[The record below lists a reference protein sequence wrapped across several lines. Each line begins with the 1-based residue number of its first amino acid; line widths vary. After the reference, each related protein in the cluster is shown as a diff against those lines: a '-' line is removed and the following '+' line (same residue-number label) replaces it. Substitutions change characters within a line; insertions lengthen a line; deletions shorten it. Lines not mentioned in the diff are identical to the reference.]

1 MKDKKIFK
9 AYIALILAQIFWGIS
24 FVWTKELLNHNFNV
38 VFVITV
44 RLLISFALL
53 LAIAM
58 ATKQLEKIRREDYGK
73 FFLLAFFEPFLYF
86 IGENYG
92 LKLVDASYAAIFI
105 AIIPI
110 IVPFGLFFF
119 YKKRISWTV
128 LLGVFVSIVGIAI
141 ISLGNSVVGTFNV
154 TGVLLLLLAVFS
166 AVGYNMMLFRLLHY
180 KPITIIIYQNIIA
193 AVLYVPMFLTV
204 DKSELAAMQWTPY
217 TVLALVMLAVFCSSI
232 AFMGYSYA
240 VKNIEISRANVFTN
254 AIPVIT
260 IMFAVIIGQ
269 ETLTFNK
276 IIGMIVV
283 LSGVL
288 ISQMI
293 SKKKGTTDKQ
303 NAVC

>member
-1 MKDKKIFK
+1 M

-24 FVWTKELLNHNFNV
+24 FVWTKELLNNDFNV

-53 LAIAM
+53 FAIAII
-58 ATKQLEKIRREDYGK
+58 TKQLEQIKKDDRK
-73 FFLLAFFEPFLYF
+73 WFFLLAFFEPFLYF

-105 AIIPI
+105 AIIPV
-110 IVPFGLFFF
+110 IVPFGLFLF
-119 YKKRISWTV
+119 YRQSLSWTN
-128 LLGVFVSIVGIAI
+128 LLGVGISIVGVSIL
-141 ISLGNSVVGTFNV
+141 SFGNSIAGTFSIA
-154 TGVLLLLLAVFS
+154 GVLLLLLAVFS
-166 AVGYNMMLFRLLHY
+166 AVGYNLILFKLYNY

-193 AVLYVPMFLTV
+193 AVLYLPLFLFI
-204 DKSELAAMQWTPY
+204 DKAELDAMRWTPN

-240 VKNIEISRANVFTN
+240 VKTISIAKASVFAN

-260 IMFAVIIGQ
+260 IVFAFIIGQ

-276 IIGMIVV
+276 IMGMVIVI
-283 LSGVL
+283 SGLVV
-288 ISQMI
+288 SQTI
-293 SKKKGTTDKQ
+293 AKGKVTDKTHS
-303 NAVC
+303 

>member
-217 TVLALVMLAVFCSSI
+217 TVLALVCSSI

-269 ETLTFNK
+269 ERLTFNK

>member
-119 YKKRISWTV
+119 YKKKISWTV

-141 ISLGNSVVGTFNV
+141 ISLGFFGSG
-154 TGVLLLLLAVFS
+154 LQ
-166 AVGYNMMLFRLLHY
+166 Y
-180 KPITIIIYQNIIA
+180 
-193 AVLYVPMFLTV
+193 
-204 DKSELAAMQWTPY
+204 D
-217 TVLALVMLAVFCSSI
+217 
-232 AFMGYSYA
+232 
-240 VKNIEISRANVFTN
+240 
-254 AIPVIT
+254 VIQT
-260 IMFAVIIGQ
+260 AS
-269 ETLTFNK
+269 L
-276 IIGMIVV
+276 
-283 LSGVL
+283 
-288 ISQMI
+288 
-293 SKKKGTTDKQ
+293 
-303 NAVC
+303 

>member
-217 TVLALVMLAVFCSSI
+217 TVLALVMLAVFC
-232 AFMGYSYA
+232 
-240 VKNIEISRANVFTN
+240 
-254 AIPVIT
+254 
-260 IMFAVIIGQ
+260 
-269 ETLTFNK
+269 
-276 IIGMIVV
+276 
-283 LSGVL
+283 
-288 ISQMI
+288 
-293 SKKKGTTDKQ
+293 
-303 NAVC
+303 

>member
-119 YKKRISWTV
+119 
-128 LLGVFVSIVGIAI
+128 L
-141 ISLGNSVVGTFNV
+141 
-154 TGVLLLLLAVFS
+154 
-166 AVGYNMMLFRLLHY
+166 
-180 KPITIIIYQNIIA
+180 
-193 AVLYVPMFLTV
+193 
-204 DKSELAAMQWTPY
+204 
-217 TVLALVMLAVFCSSI
+217 
-232 AFMGYSYA
+232 
-240 VKNIEISRANVFTN
+240 
-254 AIPVIT
+254 
-260 IMFAVIIGQ
+260 
-269 ETLTFNK
+269 
-276 IIGMIVV
+276 
-283 LSGVL
+283 
-288 ISQMI
+288 
-293 SKKKGTTDKQ
+293 
-303 NAVC
+303 